1 MQKVHYK
8 ILLLGG
14 VNSGKTCLVIRY
26 IWGFFTE
33 EVPSVS
39 TDPHSMHIFRTS
51 FPQFKN
57 EVKMY
62 IIVKYFPSN

>member
-51 FPQFKN
+51 FPQLK
-57 EVKMY
+57 K
-62 IIVKYFPSN
+62 